1 MAVGDKVAAYFR
13 VMAVMRV
20 FLILACLSAIVE
32 TQAQQGIRTGLRSP
46 LDIPLNLSGNFGEF
60 RSNHFHT
67 GLDIKTQGK
76 EGLKVYASQAG
87 AVSRVKVGPYGF
99 GNALYIDH
107 PNGLTTVYAHLQ
119 SFSPKIDSLLEAE
132 QYRLQT
138 WEIEWYPEPNTLF
151 VDSSEVI
158 GRSGNSGSS
167 GGPHLHYEIRETA
180 TEFPLNPLLWDFE
193 IADHQAPMIK
203 GLYVIPVSDTSEVAG
218 GSQEMYI
225 AAVNT
230 TGKVTLQQK
239 GVIDVSGPIGLGI
252 HTIDVLDGNS
262 NLCGIYSIVMSLD
275 GEEVYKQ
282 EMDIL
287 DFSANRFLNAH
298 ALYPAFKKNKSSVHK
313 TYRLP
318 YNRLPIYKTIR
329 DNGQIELQDDQV
341 HTLAVEVK
349 DVHGNKSSCSINI
362 RRVRRKAQSAQS
374 DLAPRGVKVFKY
386 DSVNTLRTDSCNIYM
401 PEGRLYDDADV
412 WIAPRKGDAS
422 LYSMLY
428 EIGDRMTPLQ
438 DTYVLKIKTR
448 EVAPGKEDKLVIMRY
463 DGSKYI
469 SLGGAYKL
477 GWMILDIK
485 EFGVFCVGIDDI
497 SPTIKQR
504 EFVLPKTGT
513 KAQISFNISDNLS
526 GISRYEAKAD
536 GEWVRMHWDP
546 KRAFLWYDASDGKIT
561 AHTKRFELKVW
572 DERGNVREWTNAP

>member
-1 MAVGDKVAAYFR
+1 
-13 VMAVMRV
+13 MAVMRV

-32 TQAQQGIRTGLRSP
+32 TQAQQGIRTGLSSP

-76 EGLKVYASQAG
+76 EGLKVYASQRG
-87 AVSRVKVGPYGF
+87 TVSRVKVGPYGF

-203 GLYVIPVSDTSEVAG
+203 GLYVIPVSDSSEVAG

-412 WIAPRKGDAS
+412 WIAPRKGDTS

-448 EVAPGKEDKLVIMRY
+448 EVAPGKEDKLLIMRY

-469 SLGGAYKL
+469 SMGGAYKL
-477 GWMILDIK
+477 GWMILDVK